1 MYFVDCVYFQGRQAV
16 KRSLRRKH
24 SDVKNHLEE
33 MMAGARS
40 SNTAKEMMSRS
51 NRKGKKQS
59 NSDSLLI
66 KVYDPLI

>member
-1 MYFVDCVYFQGRQAV
+1 M

-33 MMAGARS
+33 MMAGART

-51 NRKGKKQS
+51 NRKGNKQA
-59 NSDSLLI
+59 NTDSLLI
-66 KVYDPLI
+66 KVYDP

>member
-1 MYFVDCVYFQGRQAV
+1 MYSVYFQGRQAV

-33 MMAGARS
+33 MMAGGRT

-51 NRKGKKQS
+51 NRKG
-59 NSDSLLI
+59 NENATL
-66 KVYDPLI
+66 